1 MSDHEDEVDVE
12 PTSEPTGKGGPFGWL
27 TGGTAFVKAMTG
39 LVSAAAVLVA
49 GLAGAG
55 LLGGGDD
62 AKGTTT
68 VPSGGTTTVPGGGFS
83 DPPGLFQAVTRAHG
97 RAYFEDTALLVTA
110 LRPSRPFVHL
120 ADIGEQQDVGL
131 AVTEAWNSGSPDFG
145 VGPICRYQGAGT
157 YYLLSVLS
165 GGRFNVMRY
174 EGGEGRSLT
183 GGIKQSSAVRDDAND
198 VAARCVGDATTV
210 LTLTVNG
217 RQVARA
223 RDDDGLA
230 AGGVGLRVG
239 SSEARVTCRFERFVL
254 RTL

>member
-1 MSDHEDEVDVE
+1 MSDHEDEAE
-12 PTSEPTGKGGPFGWL
+12 PTPESPGKGGPFGWL
-27 TGGTAFVKAMTG
+27 TGGTSFVKAMTG
-39 LVSAAAVLVA
+39 LVSALAVLVA

-68 VPSGGTTTVPGGGFS
+68 GTSTNGTTSQPGRDFS
-83 DPPGLFQAVTRAHG
+83 EPPGLFQAVTRAHG

-110 LRPSRPFVHL
+110 LRPARPFVHL
-120 ADIGEQQDVGL
+120 ADIGEQQDVDL
-131 AVTEAWNSGSPDFG
+131 AVTAAWNSGSPDFG
-145 VGPICRYQGAGT
+145 VGLICRYQGAGT

-174 EGGEGRSLT
+174 EGGEGRSLN

-198 VAARCVGDATTV
+198 VEARCVGDATTI

-217 RQVARA
+217 RQIARA
-223 RDDDGLA
+223 RDDEGLA

-239 SSEARVTCRFERFVL
+239 SGEARVTCRFERFVL
-254 RTL
+254 DSL